1 MMRRRDLLAMLG
13 SSAVVLP
20 SPAFAQPTGRL
31 RLIGLLG
38 AASPESSLPQS
49 SAFMAGLQEL
59 GYQKGRDVDY
69 ATRWAYGQMERL
81 PALAT
86 ELVELK
92 PDIILAAPT
101 PAVVAAK
108 SATSTVPI
116 VSFMLADEVRLGLV
130 ANDAHPGSNLTGI
143 LMRVEELPTKQLQI
157 ATQTVPAARR
167 IGVLIN
173 SASVDAAG
181 QRHQIEAA
189 GAALAVAIQFAEAHT
204 PDDLDDAFQT
214 FTSERAEALLVLY
227 DALFFQE
234 RRRIAALAAAARIPA
249 IYGARDF
256 VADGGL
262 VSYGVSL
269 AASAR
274 HLASYVD
281 KILNGA
287 RPGDLPIEFPTQL
300 ELVINLKTA
309 KALGLTIPG
318 SFLSLAD
325 EVIE

>member
-1 MMRRRDLLAMLG
+1 MRRRDLLAIL
-13 SSAVVLP
+13 SSAAVMLP
-20 SPAFAQPTGRL
+20 AAAFAQPTGRL
-31 RLIGLLG
+31 RLIGILG
-38 AASPESSLPQS
+38 AASPESGLPQS

-69 ATRWAYGQMERL
+69 ATRWAYGRMERL

-86 ELVELK
+86 ELVALK

-108 SATSTVPI
+108 SATSTIPI

-130 ANDAHPGSNLTGI
+130 ANDANPGGNVTGI
-143 LMRVEELPTKQLQI
+143 LMRVEGLPTKQFQI
-157 ATQTVPAARR
+157 ATEIAPRARR

-173 SASVDAAG
+173 PTSVDAAE
-181 QRHQIEAA
+181 QRHQVEASA
-189 GAALAVAIQFAEAHT
+189 AALAVAIQFVEARK
-204 PDDLDDAFQT
+204 PDDLGAAFQT
-214 FTSERAEALLVLY
+214 FTSERAEVLLVLY

-234 RRRIAALAAAARIPA
+234 RRRIAALAAATRIPA

-274 HLASYVD
+274 RLASYVD

-287 RPGDLPIEFPTQL
+287 RPGDLPVEFPTRL